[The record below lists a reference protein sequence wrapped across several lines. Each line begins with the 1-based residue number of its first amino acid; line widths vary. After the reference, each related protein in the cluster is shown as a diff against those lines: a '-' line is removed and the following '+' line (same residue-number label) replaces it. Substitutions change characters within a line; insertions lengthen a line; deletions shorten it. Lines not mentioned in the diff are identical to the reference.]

1 MRTNYVLIDYENL
14 PVKSLELFQE
24 PHFRLRVFLGPKNSK
39 LPTELVVAMQ
49 RMGERGD
56 YVVLET
62 SSPNA
67 LDFHIAYYLG
77 RLALEEPT
85 SFFHIISADKGFDPL
100 LKHLKGKGIFAVRSE
115 SIEAMPCFKALPA
128 LEATIAAT
136 AASGNKPASS
146 TPVPS
151 KPAPKTP
158 KSPASD
164 QLKVAMKDLIS
175 RKGAKPG
182 TVAKLLNTIH
192 STLGKASGVKLAEAE
207 AVFKQLRD
215 QGFVKVNGE
224 KVTYSLPERV

>member
-14 PVKSLELFQE
+14 PVKSLELLQE

-49 RMGERGD
+49 RMGERGE

-62 SSPNA
+62 SSTNA

-85 SFFHIISADKGFDPL
+85 SFFHIISGDKGFEPL
-100 LKHLKGKGIFAVRSE
+100 LKHLKGKGIYAVRSE

-128 LEATIAAT
+128 IEATIAAT
-136 AASGNKPASS
+136 AAGGNKSPSSNPA
-146 TPVPS
+146 PS
-151 KPAPKTP
+151 KPAPKKTKTP
-158 KSPASD
+158 VSG
-164 QLKVAMKDLIS
+164 QLKVAMHDLIS
-175 RKGAKPG
+175 RKGAKPR
-182 TVAKLLNTIH
+182 TIAKLINTIH

-207 AVFKQLRD
+207 AVYKQLCD
-215 QGFVKVNGE
+215 QGFVKVNGD

>member
-14 PVKSLELFQE
+14 PVKSLELLQE

-49 RMGERGD
+49 RMGERGE

-115 SIEAMPCFKALPA
+115 SFEAMPCFKALPA
-128 LEATIAAT
+128 LKATIAAT
-136 AASGNKPASS
+136 AAGESKSASS
-146 TPVPS
+146 TPAPS
-151 KPAPKTP
+151 KSTP
-158 KSPASD
+158 KAEKATLSG
-164 QLKVAMKDLIS
+164 QLKVAMHDLIS
-175 RKGAKPG
+175 RKGARPR
-182 TVAKLLNTIH
+182 TIAKLINTIH
-192 STLGKASGVKLAEAE
+192 STLGKTSGVKLAEAE
-207 AVFKQLRD
+207 AVYKQLCD

>member
-14 PVKSLELFQE
+14 PVKSLELLQE

-49 RMGERGD
+49 RMGERGE

-115 SIEAMPCFKALPA
+115 SIEEMPCFKALPA
-128 LEATIAAT
+128 LEAAT
-136 AASGNKPASS
+136 AASGNKPASN
-146 TPVPS
+146 TPAPS
-151 KPAPKTP
+151 KPAPKAP
-158 KSPASD
+158 KSPVSD

-207 AVFKQLRD
+207 VVFKQLRD
-215 QGFVKVNGE
+215 QGFVTVSGE
-224 KVTYSLPERV
+224 KVTYSLPEHI